1 MTERPS
7 IPEVWLR
14 GPIEGIQ
21 PLLQPAAHTLAQ
33 VGEDVLPIVEN
44 LEPAR
49 LWARPGNAASIGFH
63 LAHLPGS
70 LDRLLTYS
78 RGEGLSSAAARSACR
93 GADGRPGPSP
103 AQLAAGSLQAGPGGS
118 DGLSPGRSL
127 RQPASAPRGW
137 TQATALD
144 NAGSHL
150 PCRRTF
156 GSACRA
162 DRHPHAG
169 GPLSTWIAHQRLHN
183 QRITRPGLLA
193 PARMVA
199 WFGAVQAQE
208 YGPAKWGLALRSSD
222 RTNRRRHRARH

>member
-1 MTERPS
+1 MVERPA

-78 RGEGLSSAAARSACR
+78 RGESLT
-93 GADGRPGPSP
+93 PE
-103 AQLAAGSLQAGPGGS
+103 QLAALAAERTVDHERPELSSLLARFRQTLDAAMNYLRAVPS
-118 DGLSPGRSL
+118 DSLLQPREVGRMRLPSTTLGLIFH
-127 RQPASAPRGW
+127 AAEHSAR
-137 TQATALD
+137 
-144 NAGSHL
+144 
-150 PCRRTF
+150 
-156 GSACRA
+156 
-162 DRHPHAG
+162 HAG
-169 GPLSTWIAHQRLHN
+169 QIVTL
-183 QRITRPGLLA
+183 TR
-193 PARMVA
+193 V
-199 WFGAVQAQE
+199 V
-208 YGPAKWGLALRSSD
+208 
-222 RTNRRRHRARH
+222 H